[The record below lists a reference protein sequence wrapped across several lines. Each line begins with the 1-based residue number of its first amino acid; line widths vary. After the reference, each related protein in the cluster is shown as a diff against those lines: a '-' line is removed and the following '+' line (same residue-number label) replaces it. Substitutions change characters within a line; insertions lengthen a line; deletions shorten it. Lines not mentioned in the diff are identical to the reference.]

1 MPPLH
6 PVEQALTDLC
16 QQHPE
21 LRWELR
27 EGEWYIGRQEFALE
41 FRIEQEPE
49 RFTLHAPEGH
59 GHYSKLDVLL
69 DDLKDLLDGSATIVN
84 LLRDGEPAA
93 DWMEWTEE
101 PGGTN
106 WNGVW
111 YFSPY
116 DPREWEAQPLRI
128 WKEVRTV
135 RRHTGPEPFPA
146 SSQSVILD
154 GPPPAR
160 LNRQSRVVET
170 FGPAPAGTRWLVQ
183 QPEGCLVPMPWAFQ
197 THSGKD
203 EDGEYQAH
211 YQDDQGTTLWV
222 QVYDHP
228 DTLDAPQPDDLTWRS
243 TSTLV
248 TSEIGGFER
257 IEEDS
262 EWERLVAQAE
272 HMWGERRILL
282 RFTLVKPVNV
292 SPEAYEAQMQ
302 TLVANTKLTCW

>member
-1 MPPLH
+1 MPPLN
-6 PVEQALTDLC
+6 PVAQALTDLC
-16 QQHPE
+16 QSYPE

-27 EGEWYIGRQEFALE
+27 EGEWYIGRKEFPLE
-41 FRIEQEPE
+41 FRIEEEPE

-59 GHYSKLDVLL
+59 AHYKHLHVLI
-69 DDLKDLLDGSATIVN
+69 DDLKDLMDGSATIVN

-93 DWMEWTEE
+93 DWMEWTAE
-101 PGGTN
+101 PGETN

-135 RRHTGPEPFPA
+135 RRHVGPEPFLA
-146 SSQSVILD
+146 QNQIVILD

-160 LNRQSRVVET
+160 LITQSRVVET

-197 THSGKD
+197 TQQGKD
-203 EDGEYQAH
+203 EDGEVQFR
-211 YQDDQGTTLWV
+211 YQDDQGTILWV

-228 DTLDAPQPDDLTWRS
+228 DTLDAPQPDDLTWAS

-248 TSEIGGFER
+248 SSKIGSFEV
-257 IEEDS
+257 IEEDP

-272 HMWGERRILL
+272 HVWGERRILL
-282 RFTLVKPVNV
+282 SFTLAKPVGV
-292 SPEAYEAQMQ
+292 SSELYAAIMP
-302 TLVANTKLTCW
+302 TIVTGSKLTCW